1 MKTIKFILSLM
12 LAFAVSAVF
21 GETVETFTGVNS
33 YAAGGVALAA
43 SFIPKPAGILSMALN
58 VEIWHNFII
67 ENLFANNAFLQK
79 SVDVS
84 GNVLDGK
91 IVHIPNA
98 GAPSNVQ
105 RNRTNLP
112 AQVHRRK
119 DVDVT
124 YALDEFTSDPILI
137 TNAETVELSYDKVGS
152 VLANDMAN
160 LRQNMSIW
168 MLYNWFTGANVLKT
182 TGSAVSP
189 HLTGTTGDKKAVA
202 LEDIEALQ
210 AQFDEEDIPL
220 EGRNLLM
227 DAQMYRQFVNS
238 LGANDH
244 KDFSSYFNA
253 ATGVVGRLFGFDIMK
268 RSRVAT
274 IKNDFSLL
282 SPEDNVATSALAGAV
297 AWQDT
302 MVEKA
307 VGTIKMFEDK
317 GSPTFY
323 GDVYS
328 FLVRAGGRARRA
340 DGKGVYILSQDN
352 A

>member
-1 MKTIKFILSLM
+1 MKAIKFFLSLFF
-12 LAFAVSAVF
+12 AFVVSAVI
-21 GETVETFTGVNS
+21 GESVETVTGLSS
-33 YAAGGVALAA
+33 YAVGGAAFAA
-43 SFIPKPAGILSMALN
+43 SFIPKPAGILPMALN
-58 VEIWHNFII
+58 VEIWHNFIS
-67 ENLFANNAFLQK
+67 ENLYANNAFLQK

-84 GNVLDGK
+84 GNVLAGK

-112 AQVHRRK
+112 AQVKRRK
-119 DVDVT
+119 DVDVV

-152 VLANDMAN
+152 VLANDMSN

-189 HLTGTTGDKKAVA
+189 HITGTTGNKKAVTLA
-202 LEDIEALQ
+202 DIEALQ
-210 AQFDEEDIPL
+210 ARFDEDEIPM
-220 EGRNLLM
+220 EGRTVLF
-227 DAQMYRQFVNS
+227 DAQMYRQFVSS
-238 LGANDH
+238 LVATEY

-253 ATGVVGRLFGFDIMK
+253 ATGVVGRLFGFDFMK
-268 RSRVAT
+268 RSRVST
-274 IKNDFSLL
+274 LKNDFTLL
-282 SPEDNVATSALAGAV
+282 SPDDNVAATALAGAV

-302 MVEKA
+302 TVERA
-307 VGTIKMFEDK
+307 VGTISMFESK
-317 GSPTFY
+317 GDPTYY